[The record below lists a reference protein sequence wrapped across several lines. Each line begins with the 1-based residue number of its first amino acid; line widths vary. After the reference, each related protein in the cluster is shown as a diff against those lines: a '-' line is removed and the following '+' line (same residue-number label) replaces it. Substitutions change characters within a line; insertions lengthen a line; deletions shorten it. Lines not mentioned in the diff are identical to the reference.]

1 MTTPQNANAQ
11 YTTNWTLILLAVLSL
26 AVVALSAAWA
36 MGAPPFEK
44 RSTVTAPGV
53 EVQTRG
59 DDVKIDA
66 PYTSIQKDDSGT
78 RIKAPGVDIELPPKQ
93 NQ

>member
-1 MTTPQNANAQ
+1 MSIQDN
-11 YTTNWTLILLAVLSL
+11 TNTQQSNWMVIVLAIVSL
-26 AVVALSAAWA
+26 AVIALGAAWA
-36 MGAPPFEK
+36 MSAPPFEK

-53 EVQTRG
+53 EVQTRD

-78 RIKAPGVDIELPPKQ
+78 RIKAPGVDIELPPKP